1 MYPELS
7 SKRVLVTEWV
17 DGVQL
22 TDMERLKERKLSLEE
37 AMYTTI
43 EAFSSQIF
51 RSGFVH
57 GKDD

>member
-22 TDMERLKERKLSLEE
+22 TDMERLKERKLNLEE

>member
-22 TDMERLKERKLSLEE
+22 TDMDRLKERKLDLEK
-37 AMYTTI
+37 AMHTTI

-57 GKDD
+57 GKGV